1 MPVPRDGLAAPNT
14 SVYVASTKFL
24 EKYCTLLMLIF
35 PRLTLFGALT
45 IGCTIV
51 GQSLSNFRY
60 NPRPSFFVGPSRT
73 VSMKLIVK
81 VFPEITIK
89 SPPVRKKFI
98 RQLAKNIR
106 TVLRELDENIVVG
119 GVWDNLEVET
129 RETDPKIL
137 QGITERLSCMPGIA
151 NFLQVAEYPLG
162 DLDDIVAKCRQH
174 YADLLPGK
182 IFAVRCK
189 RAGKHS
195 FSSMDVERY
204 VGSQLRRECGAA
216 GIDLKNPELLVRME
230 IRDDRLFVVHSQHQ
244 GLGGYPLGALE
255 QTLVLMSGGF
265 DSTVAAYQIM
275 RRGLMAHFC
284 FFNLGGRA
292 HELGVMEVA
301 HFIWKKYGSSQR
313 VLFISVPFEEV
324 LGEIL
329 QKVDDGHMGV
339 VLKRMMLRAASAM
352 AERLEID
359 VLVTGEAISQVS
371 SQTLPNLATIDSVT
385 DKLVLRPLIA
395 TDKQDIVN
403 LATQIGSADFARH
416 MPEYCGVISV
426 NPKTSAKRYRVEHE
440 ETRFDMAVL
449 DRALERARLVAI
461 DRVIDDLSQQ
471 VAVEEVHQALAGQ
484 VILDIRH
491 PDAQEDQPL
500 DVPGVEVQAVP
511 FYALNSRFKE
521 LDGNR
526 QYLLYCDKGVMSR
539 LHAHHLL
546 SEGHANVR
554 VYRPS

>member
-1 MPVPRDGLAAPNT
+1 M
-14 SVYVASTKFL
+14 
-24 EKYCTLLMLIF
+24 
-35 PRLTLFGALT
+35 
-45 IGCTIV
+45 
-51 GQSLSNFRY
+51 SNFRY
-60 NPRPSFFVGPSRT
+60 NPRPPFSVGTSRA

-98 RQLAKNIR
+98 RQLGKNIR
-106 TVLRELDENIVVG
+106 TVLRELDADIVVG

-129 RETDPKIL
+129 RQTDPKVL
-137 QGITERLSCMPGIA
+137 QGIRDRLSCMPGIA

-162 DLDDIVAKCRQH
+162 DMDDIVAKCKLH

-182 IFAVRCK
+182 MFSVRCK
-189 RAGKHS
+189 RAGRHD
-195 FSSMDVERY
+195 FSSMDVEKY
-204 VGSQLRRECGAA
+204 VGSKLRMQCGAA
-216 GIDLKNPELLVRME
+216 GIELKKPDLVVRME
-230 IRDDRLFVVHSQHQ
+230 IRDQRLFVVHDQHQ
-244 GLGGYPLGALE
+244 GMGGYPLGALE

-313 VLFISVPFEEV
+313 VLFVSVPFEEV

-329 QKVDDGHMGV
+329 QKVDNSHMGV
-339 VLKRMMLRAASAM
+339 VLKRMMLRAASAV
-352 AERLEID
+352 ADRLEID
-359 VLVTGEAISQVS
+359 VLVTGEAISQVA
-371 SQTLPNLATIDSVT
+371 SQTLPNLSLIDAAT
-385 DKLVLRPLIA
+385 DKLVLRPLV
-395 TDKQDIVN
+395 TSHKQDIVD
-403 LATQIGSADFARH
+403 LATEIGTADFARH

-426 NPKTSAKRYRVEHE
+426 NPKTNAKRNRVEYE
-440 ETRFDMAVL
+440 EKQFDMAIL
-449 DRALERARLVAI
+449 EQALERAKLISI
-461 DRVIDDLSQQ
+461 DRVIDDLSRN
-471 VAVEEVHQALAGQ
+471 VDIEEVSQALAGQ
-484 VILDIRH
+484 VIIDIRH

-500 DVPGVEVQAVP
+500 QVPGVEIQTLP
-511 FYALNSRFKE
+511 FYALNSRFKA
-521 LDGNR
+521 LDDTR

>member
-1 MPVPRDGLAAPNT
+1 M
-14 SVYVASTKFL
+14 
-24 EKYCTLLMLIF
+24 
-35 PRLTLFGALT
+35 
-45 IGCTIV
+45 
-51 GQSLSNFRY
+51 SNFRY
-60 NPRPSFFVGPSRT
+60 NPRPPFLVGTSRS

-98 RQLAKNIR
+98 RQLGKNIR
-106 TVLRELDENIVVG
+106 TVLRELDADIVVG

-129 RETDPKIL
+129 RQTDPKVL
-137 QGITERLSCMPGIA
+137 QGIRERLSCMPGIA

-162 DLDDIVAKCRQH
+162 DLDDIVAKCKLH

-182 IFAVRCK
+182 MFSVRCK
-189 RAGKHS
+189 RAGRHD
-195 FSSMDVERY
+195 FSSMDVEKY
-204 VGSQLRRECGAA
+204 VGSKLRMQCGAA
-216 GIDLKNPELLVRME
+216 GIELKKPDLVVRME
-230 IRDDRLFVVHSQHQ
+230 IRDQRLFVVHDQHK
-244 GLGGYPLGALE
+244 GMGGYPLGALE

-313 VLFISVPFEEV
+313 VLFVSVPFEEV

-329 QKVDDGHMGV
+329 QKVDNSHMGV
-339 VLKRMMLRAASAM
+339 VLKRMMLRAASAV
-352 AERLEID
+352 ADRLEID
-359 VLVTGEAISQVS
+359 VLVTGEAISQVA
-371 SQTLPNLATIDSVT
+371 SQTLPNLSLIDAAT
-385 DKLVLRPLIA
+385 DKLVLRPLVA
-395 TDKQDIVN
+395 THKQDIVD
-403 LATQIGSADFARH
+403 LATEIGTADFARH

-426 NPKTSAKRYRVEHE
+426 NPKTNAKRNRVEYE
-440 ETRFDMAVL
+440 EKQFDMAIL
-449 DRALERARLVAI
+449 EQALERARLVSI
-461 DRVIDDLSQQ
+461 DRVIDDLSRN
-471 VAVEEVHQALAGQ
+471 VDIEEVSQALAGQ
-484 VILDIRH
+484 VIIDIRH

-500 DVPGVEVQAVP
+500 QVPGVEIQTLP
-511 FYALNSRFKE
+511 FYALNSRFKA
-521 LDGNR
+521 LDDTR

>member
-1 MPVPRDGLAAPNT
+1 
-14 SVYVASTKFL
+14 
-24 EKYCTLLMLIF
+24 
-35 PRLTLFGALT
+35 
-45 IGCTIV
+45 
-51 GQSLSNFRY
+51 
-60 NPRPSFFVGPSRT
+60 
-73 VSMKLIVK
+73 MKLIVK

-89 SPPVRKKFI
+89 SRPVRKQFI

-106 TVLRELDENIVVG
+106 TVLRDLDPALVVG
-119 GVWDNLEVET
+119 GVWDNLEVQT
-129 RETDPKIL
+129 RITEPKTL
-137 QGITERLSCMPGIA
+137 HEMTERLSCMPGIA

-162 DLDDIVAKCRQH
+162 DMDDILAKCKLH

-182 IFAVRCK
+182 IFSVRCK

-195 FSSMDVERY
+195 FSSMDVEKY
-204 VGSQLRRECGAA
+204 VGSKLRIECGAA
-216 GIDLKNPELLVRME
+216 GIDLKKPEIEVRME
-230 IRDDRLFVVHSQHQ
+230 IRDQRLFVIHSQHNSI
-244 GLGGYPLGALE
+244 GGYPLGALE

-265 DSTVAAYQIM
+265 DSTVAAYQVM

-313 VLFISVPFEEV
+313 VLFVSVPFEEV

-329 QKVDDGHMGV
+329 QKVDNSHMGV
-339 VLKRMMLRAASAM
+339 VLKRMMLRAASSIAD
-352 AERLEID
+352 RLEIG
-359 VLVTGEAISQVS
+359 VLVTGEAISQVA
-371 SQTLPNLATIDSVT
+371 SQTLPNLSLIDAAT
-385 DKLVLRPLIA
+385 DKLVLRPLI
-395 TDKQDIVN
+395 TSHKQDIVDQ
-403 LATQIGSADFARH
+403 AVEIGTADFAKH
-416 MPEYCGVISV
+416 MPEYCGVISI
-426 NPKTSAKRYRVEHE
+426 NPKTNAKRNRVEYE
-440 ETRFDMAVL
+440 EQQFDMAIL
-449 DRALERARLVAI
+449 ERALENAKLVSI
-461 DRVIDDLSQQ
+461 DRVIDDLSRSIEI
-471 VAVEEVHQALAGQ
+471 EEVSQALAGQ
-484 VILDIRH
+484 VVIDIRH

-500 DVPGVEVQAVP
+500 QLSGIEIQALP

-521 LDGNR
+521 LDNTR

>member
-1 MPVPRDGLAAPNT
+1 
-14 SVYVASTKFL
+14 
-24 EKYCTLLMLIF
+24 
-35 PRLTLFGALT
+35 
-45 IGCTIV
+45 
-51 GQSLSNFRY
+51 
-60 NPRPSFFVGPSRT
+60 
-73 VSMKLIVK
+73 MKLIVK

-98 RQLAKNIR
+98 RQLGKNIR
-106 TVLRELDENIVVG
+106 TVLRELDADIVVG

-129 RETDPKIL
+129 RQTDPKVL
-137 QGITERLSCMPGIA
+137 QGIRDRLSCMPGIA

-162 DLDDIVAKCRQH
+162 DMDDIVAKCKLH

-182 IFAVRCK
+182 MFSVRCK
-189 RAGKHS
+189 RAGRHD
-195 FSSMDVERY
+195 FSSMDVEKY
-204 VGSQLRRECGAA
+204 VGSKLRMQCGAA
-216 GIDLKNPELLVRME
+216 GIELKKPDLVVRME
-230 IRDDRLFVVHSQHQ
+230 IRDQRLFVVHDQHQ
-244 GLGGYPLGALE
+244 GMGGYPLGALE

-313 VLFISVPFEEV
+313 VLFVSVPFEEV

-329 QKVDDGHMGV
+329 QKVDNSHMGV
-339 VLKRMMLRAASAM
+339 VLKRMMLRAASAV
-352 AERLEID
+352 ADRLEID
-359 VLVTGEAISQVS
+359 VLVTGEAISQVA
-371 SQTLPNLATIDSVT
+371 SQTLPNLSLIDAAT
-385 DKLVLRPLIA
+385 DKLVLRPLVA
-395 TDKQDIVN
+395 SHKQDIVD
-403 LATQIGSADFARH
+403 LATEIGTADFARH

-426 NPKTSAKRYRVEHE
+426 NPKTNAKRNRVEYE
-440 ETRFDMAVL
+440 EKQFDMAIL
-449 DRALERARLVAI
+449 EQALERAKLISI
-461 DRVIDDLSQQ
+461 DRVIDDLSRN
-471 VAVEEVHQALAGQ
+471 VDIEEVSQALAGQ
-484 VILDIRH
+484 VIIDIRH

-500 DVPGVEVQAVP
+500 QVPGVEIQTLP
-511 FYALNSRFKE
+511 FYALNSRFKA
-521 LDGNR
+521 LDDTR

>member
-1 MPVPRDGLAAPNT
+1 M
-14 SVYVASTKFL
+14 
-24 EKYCTLLMLIF
+24 
-35 PRLTLFGALT
+35 
-45 IGCTIV
+45 
-51 GQSLSNFRY
+51 SNFRY
-60 NPRPSFFVGPSRT
+60 NPRPLFSVGTSRA

-98 RQLAKNIR
+98 RQLGKNIR
-106 TVLRELDENIVVG
+106 TVLREMDADIVVG

-129 RETDPKIL
+129 RQTDPKVL
-137 QGITERLSCMPGIA
+137 QGIRDRLSCMPGIA

-162 DLDDIVAKCRQH
+162 DMDDIVAKCKLH

-182 IFAVRCK
+182 MFSVRCK
-189 RAGKHS
+189 RAGRHD
-195 FSSMDVERY
+195 FSSMDVEKY
-204 VGSQLRRECGAA
+204 VGSKLRMQCGAA
-216 GIDLKNPELLVRME
+216 GIELKKPDLVVRME
-230 IRDDRLFVVHSQHQ
+230 IRDQRLFVVHDQHQ
-244 GLGGYPLGALE
+244 GMGGYPLGALE

-313 VLFISVPFEEV
+313 VLFVSVPFEEV

-329 QKVDDGHMGV
+329 QKVDNSHMGV
-339 VLKRMMLRAASAM
+339 VLKRMMLRAASAV
-352 AERLEID
+352 ADRLEID
-359 VLVTGEAISQVS
+359 VLVTGEAISQVA
-371 SQTLPNLATIDSVT
+371 SQTLPNLSLIDAAT
-385 DKLVLRPLIA
+385 DKLVLRPLVA
-395 TDKQDIVN
+395 THKQDIVD
-403 LATQIGSADFARH
+403 LATEIGTADFARH

-426 NPKTSAKRYRVEHE
+426 NPKTNAKRNRVEYE
-440 ETRFDMAVL
+440 EKQFDMAIL
-449 DRALERARLVAI
+449 EQALESAKLISI
-461 DRVIDDLSQQ
+461 DRVIDDLSRN
-471 VAVEEVHQALAGQ
+471 VDIEEVSQALAGQ
-484 VILDIRH
+484 VIIDIRH

-500 DVPGVEVQAVP
+500 QVPGVEIQTLP
-511 FYALNSRFKE
+511 FYALNSRFKA
-521 LDGNR
+521 LDDTR

>member
-1 MPVPRDGLAAPNT
+1 
-14 SVYVASTKFL
+14 
-24 EKYCTLLMLIF
+24 
-35 PRLTLFGALT
+35 
-45 IGCTIV
+45 
-51 GQSLSNFRY
+51 
-60 NPRPSFFVGPSRT
+60 
-73 VSMKLIVK
+73 MKLIVK

-106 TVLRELDENIVVG
+106 TVLRDLDADIVVG

-129 RETDPKIL
+129 RLTDAKVL

-162 DLDDIVAKCRQH
+162 DLDDIVAKCRMH
-174 YADLLPGK
+174 YGDLLPGK
-182 IFAVRCK
+182 MFSVRCK
-189 RAGKHS
+189 RAGRHD
-195 FSSMDVERY
+195 FSSMDVEKY
-204 VGSQLRRECGAA
+204 VGSKLRMQCGAA
-216 GIDLKNPELLVRME
+216 GIELRKPELVVRME
-230 IRDDRLFVVHSQHQ
+230 IRDQRLFVIHDQHQ
-244 GLGGYPLGALE
+244 GMGGYPLGALE

-313 VLFISVPFEEV
+313 VLFVSVPFEEV

-329 QKVDDGHMGV
+329 QKVDNSHMGV
-339 VLKRMMLRAASAM
+339 VLKRMMLRAASSVAD
-352 AERLEID
+352 RLEID

-371 SQTLPNLATIDSVT
+371 SQTLPNLSLIDSAT
-385 DKLVLRPLIA
+385 DKLVLRPLI
-395 TDKQDIVN
+395 TSHKQDIVD
-403 LATQIGSADFARH
+403 LATEIGTAEFARH

-426 NPKTSAKRYRVEHE
+426 NPKTSAKRNRVEYE
-440 ETRFDMAVL
+440 EKQFDMAVL
-449 DRALERARLVAI
+449 ERALERARLVTI
-461 DRVIDDLSQQ
+461 DRVIDDLSQS
-471 VAVEEVHQALAGQ
+471 VEIEEVSQALAGQ
-484 VILDIRH
+484 VIIDIRH
-491 PDAQEDQPL
+491 PDAQEDLPL
-500 DVPGVEVQAVP
+500 DVPGVEIQALP

-521 LDGNR
+521 LDNTR

>member
-1 MPVPRDGLAAPNT
+1 M
-14 SVYVASTKFL
+14 
-24 EKYCTLLMLIF
+24 
-35 PRLTLFGALT
+35 
-45 IGCTIV
+45 
-51 GQSLSNFRY
+51 SNFRY
-60 NPRPSFFVGPSRT
+60 NPRPPFLVGTSRS

-98 RQLAKNIR
+98 RQLGKNIR
-106 TVLRELDENIVVG
+106 TVLRELDADIVVG

-129 RETDPKIL
+129 RQTDPKVL
-137 QGITERLSCMPGIA
+137 QGIRDRLSCMPGIA

-162 DLDDIVAKCRQH
+162 DLDDIVAKCKLH

-182 IFAVRCK
+182 MFSVRCK
-189 RAGKHS
+189 RAGRHD
-195 FSSMDVERY
+195 FSSMDVEKY
-204 VGSQLRRECGAA
+204 VGSKLRMQCGAA
-216 GIDLKNPELLVRME
+216 GIELKKPDLVVRME
-230 IRDDRLFVVHSQHQ
+230 IRDQRLFVVHDQHK
-244 GLGGYPLGALE
+244 GMGGYPLGALE

-313 VLFISVPFEEV
+313 VLFVSVPFEEV

-329 QKVDDGHMGV
+329 QKVDNSHMGV
-339 VLKRMMLRAASAM
+339 VLKRMMLRAASAV
-352 AERLEID
+352 ADRLEID
-359 VLVTGEAISQVS
+359 VLVTGEAISQVA
-371 SQTLPNLATIDSVT
+371 SQTLPNLSLIDAAT
-385 DKLVLRPLIA
+385 DKLVLRPLVA
-395 TDKQDIVN
+395 THKQDIVD
-403 LATQIGSADFARH
+403 LATEIGTADFARH

-426 NPKTSAKRYRVEHE
+426 NPKTNAKRNRVEYE
-440 ETRFDMAVL
+440 EKQFDMAIL
-449 DRALERARLVAI
+449 EQALERARLVSI
-461 DRVIDDLSQQ
+461 DRVIDDLSRN
-471 VAVEEVHQALAGQ
+471 VDIEEVSQALAGQ
-484 VILDIRH
+484 VIIDIRH

-500 DVPGVEVQAVP
+500 QVPGVEIQTLP
-511 FYALNSRFKE
+511 FYALNSRFKA
-521 LDGNR
+521 LDDTR

>member
-1 MPVPRDGLAAPNT
+1 
-14 SVYVASTKFL
+14 
-24 EKYCTLLMLIF
+24 
-35 PRLTLFGALT
+35 
-45 IGCTIV
+45 
-51 GQSLSNFRY
+51 
-60 NPRPSFFVGPSRT
+60 
-73 VSMKLIVK
+73 MKLIVK

-98 RQLAKNIR
+98 RQLGKNIR
-106 TVLRELDENIVVG
+106 TVLREMDADIVVG

-129 RETDPKIL
+129 RQTDPKVL
-137 QGITERLSCMPGIA
+137 QGIRDRLSCMPGIA

-162 DLDDIVAKCRQH
+162 DMDDIVAKCKLH

-182 IFAVRCK
+182 MFSVRCK
-189 RAGKHS
+189 RAGRHD
-195 FSSMDVERY
+195 FSSMDVEKY
-204 VGSQLRRECGAA
+204 VGSKLRMQCGAA
-216 GIDLKNPELLVRME
+216 GIELKKPDLVVRME
-230 IRDDRLFVVHSQHQ
+230 IRDQRLFVVHDQHQ
-244 GLGGYPLGALE
+244 GMGGYPLGALE

-313 VLFISVPFEEV
+313 VLFVSVPFEEV

-329 QKVDDGHMGV
+329 QKVDNSHMGV
-339 VLKRMMLRAASAM
+339 VLKRMMLRAASAV
-352 AERLEID
+352 ADRLEID
-359 VLVTGEAISQVS
+359 VLVTGEAISQVA
-371 SQTLPNLATIDSVT
+371 SQTLPNLSLIDAAT
-385 DKLVLRPLIA
+385 DKLVLRPLVA
-395 TDKQDIVN
+395 SHKQDIVD
-403 LATQIGSADFARH
+403 LATEIGTADFARH

-426 NPKTSAKRYRVEHE
+426 NPKTNAKRNRVEYE
-440 ETRFDMAVL
+440 EKQFDMAIL
-449 DRALERARLVAI
+449 EQALERAKLISI
-461 DRVIDDLSQQ
+461 DRVIDDLSRN
-471 VAVEEVHQALAGQ
+471 VDIEEVSQALAGQ
-484 VILDIRH
+484 VIIDIRH

-500 DVPGVEVQAVP
+500 QVPGVEIQTLP
-511 FYALNSRFKE
+511 FYALNSRFKA
-521 LDGNR
+521 LDDTR